1 LSELRN
7 QLLRQRRTVNW
18 GMRIEILGSAAG
30 GGFPQWNC
38 NCRNC
43 QSLRAGAF
51 PAKSRTQTQ
60 VAVSDDGRSWFLLN
74 ASPDLR
80 MQIEQT
86 PALHPKSGGR
96 DSPIAGVLLTSADI
110 DQVAG
115 LLSLRELQPF
125 RIYCAPSLRRI
136 LQEDNSVFGML
147 NRVPQQACWTDIKL
161 RESFPLL
168 TLAGAES
175 GIGCEVFSLG
185 NKYPV
190 YVAPQRAARLK
201 SEEAL
206 LGVMLTSSSGV
217 QLAYM
222 PAVPAIS
229 ERLLQLLETADLLL
243 FDGTFWS
250 DDELIRVQGSGAT
263 ALEMGHVPVSG
274 ADGSLGALAGLRR
287 PRKVFVHV
295 NNTNPMLDES
305 GPEYREVNAAGWEVA
320 EDGWR
325 LNL

>member
-1 LSELRN
+1 
-7 QLLRQRRTVNW
+7 
-18 GMRIEILGSAAG
+18 MRIEILGAAAG

-43 QSLRAGAF
+43 HSLRAGDF

-60 VAVSDDGRSWFLLN
+60 VAVSNDGRAWFLLN

-80 MQIEQT
+80 MQIERT
-86 PALHPKSGGR
+86 PTLQPHRAGR

-110 DQVAG
+110 DQIVG
-115 LLSLRELQPF
+115 LLSLRELQHF
-125 RIYCAPSLRRI
+125 RIYCTPSLRLI

-147 NRVPQQACWTDIKL
+147 NRVPQQVCWMDIKVG
-161 RESFPLL
+161 ESFPM
-168 TLAGAES
+168 LARDGNDS
-175 GIGCEVFSLG
+175 GVCCEVFSLG

-190 YVAPQRAARLK
+190 YVSPERAAGLK

-206 LGVMLTSSSGV
+206 LGVMVTASSGGR
-217 QLAYM
+217 LAYM
-222 PAVPAIS
+222 PAVPAID
-229 ERLLQLLETADLLL
+229 ERMLRLLETADLVL

-250 DDELIRVQGSGAT
+250 DDELIQVQGSGAT
-263 ALEMGHVPVSG
+263 AREMGHVPVSG
-274 ADGSLGALAGLRR
+274 AEGSLGRLARLQR

-305 GPEYREVNAAGWEVA
+305 GSEYRELRAAGWEVA
-320 EDGWR
+320 EDGCHFT
-325 LNL
+325 L